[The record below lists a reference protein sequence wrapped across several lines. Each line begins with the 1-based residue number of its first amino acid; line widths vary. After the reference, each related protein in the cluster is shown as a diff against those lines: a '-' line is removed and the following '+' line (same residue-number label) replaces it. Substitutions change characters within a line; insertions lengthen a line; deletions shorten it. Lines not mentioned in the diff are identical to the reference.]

1 MPEPSGLRER
11 TRFELGFGQTAQAIL
26 KCATDGGVDLVVMG
40 VRRLDPIMA
49 AQFEKPDTAYQV
61 VCSAPCPVLT
71 VR

>member
-1 MPEPSGLRER
+1 
-11 TRFELGFGQTAQAIL
+11 
-26 KCATDGGVDLVVMG
+26 VMG

-49 AQFEKPDTAYQV
+49 AHFEKPDTAYQV